1 MHQHQHTDTCTGG
14 WPLHCAS
21 PRNQMDCTLVN
32 GKDSVLQMSTLGHLA
47 FNIKD

>member
-1 MHQHQHTDTCTGG
+1 MHQHQHTETCTGG
-14 WPLHCAS
+14 WPLYCAF
-21 PRNQMDCTLVN
+21 TLVN